1 MPASRMRGALDRG
14 QLNERPGP
22 TRRLQIWIGGQLEL
36 APSQA
41 AKVAL
46 FLAAINNA
54 RNAVVWK
61 LGA

>member
-1 MPASRMRGALDRG
+1 
-14 QLNERPGP
+14 
-22 TRRLQIWIGGQLEL
+22 LQIWIGGQLEL

>member
-1 MPASRMRGALDRG
+1 
-14 QLNERPGP
+14 LNERPGP

-46 FLAAINNA
+46 FLAAINTQPDEPAKIVAQENA
-54 RNAVVWK
+54 W
-61 LGA
+61 GALHVAQLP